1 MLTEDFKEIYKQ
13 QSRLMTDHYQR
24 AQEAKQEGIPIVYV
38 TAMFPVE
45 LVKAFE
51 PHLFVVYPENHA
63 ALMISRGQS
72 QELVRRAEAEGLDR
86 MGCAYELIN
95 AGYLLEGHGRLD
107 AEPLLDGKGRPLAKL
122 PEPDIL
128 LACDNQCRVICE
140 WFKYISEIQGDK
152 PYKMINV
159 GDRYDG
165 SLDTGRTAYVVNQ
178 LAELVSFLEEQTGFK
193 PEREAFLEVAE
204 RARAANLLWQQYL
217 DMGTH
222 QPSPVTVFEGF
233 SHMALIVSERGRQE
247 AVDYYKKLIAA
258 TESAETRGVFP
269 MEKERHRLLWDN
281 LATWYNFRE
290 LQNMFAS
297 NQIAVVA
304 STYLDGWRKNLDTS
318 SYAALL
324 ESMAQGYANI
334 YTNMTV
340 PERIKLYVDM
350 VEKFSVDGVIFHK
363 NLSCHTFSL
372 QADRIAN
379 TLREHFGE
387 DFRTVA
393 FEGCQGIQGRFQKHA
408 FETGVSLHF
417 IER

>member
-1 MLTEDFKEIYKQ
+1 MLTEALKDVHRQ
-13 QSRLMTDHYQR
+13 QARLMTDHYER
-24 AQEAKQEGIPIVYV
+24 AAEAKSRGTPIVYV

-63 ALMISRGQS
+63 ALMISRGKS
-72 QELVRRAEAEGLDR
+72 QELVHRAEAEGLDR

-95 AGYLLEGHGRLD
+95 VGYLLGGYGMLE
-107 AEPLLDGKGRPLAKL
+107 AEPLLDHKGRPLAKL

-128 LACDNQCRVICE
+128 LTCDNQCRVICE
-140 WFKYISEIQGDK
+140 WFKYISEIKGDK

-165 SLDTGRTAYVVNQ
+165 SLDKGRIAYVVNQ
-178 LAELVSFLEEQTGFK
+178 LEELVAFLEEQTGVK
-193 PEREAFLEVAE
+193 PDRETFLEVAK
-204 RARAANLLWQQYL
+204 RAKEANRLWQKYL
-217 DMGTH
+217 DMGTRK
-222 QPSPVTVFEGF
+222 PSPITIFDGF
-233 SHMALIVSERGRQE
+233 SHMALIVSERGRRE
-247 AVDYYKKLIAA
+247 AVTYYENLIAA
-258 TESAETRGVFP
+258 TESTAKNGVFP
-269 MEKERHRLLWDN
+269 VKAERHRLLWDN

-290 LQNMFAS
+290 LQNMFAA
-297 NQIAVVA
+297 NDIAVVG
-304 STYLDGWRKNLDTS
+304 STYLDGWRKKLDTS

-324 ESMAQGYANI
+324 ESMARSYASI

-340 PERIKLYVDM
+340 PKRVSLYVEM
-350 VEKFSVDGVIFHK
+350 VEKFSADGVIFHK

-372 QADRIAN
+372 QVDLIAKQ
-379 TLREHFGE
+379 LRKHFGE
-387 DFRTVA
+387 DFRTVV

>member
-1 MLTEDFKEIYKQ
+1 MA
-13 QSRLMTDHYQR
+13 DHYER
-24 AQEAKQEGIPIVYV
+24 ALEAKRKGTPIVYV

-63 ALMISRGQS
+63 ALMISRGCGQK
-72 QELVRRAEAEGLDR
+72 LVDRAAAEGLDR

-95 AGYLLEGHGRLD
+95 AGYLLDGYGRLE
-107 AEPLLDGKGRPLAKL
+107 AEPLLDHKDRPLAKL

-140 WFKYISEIQGDK
+140 WFKYISEIQHDK

-159 GDRYDG
+159 GDRFDG
-165 SLDTGRTAYVVNQ
+165 SLDKGRIAYVVNQ
-178 LAELVSFLEEQTGFK
+178 LEELVSFLEEQTGVK
-193 PEREAFLEVAE
+193 PDRETFLDVAKKAQE
-204 RARAANLLWQQYL
+204 ANRLWQRYL
-217 DMGTH
+217 EMGTRK
-222 QPSPVTVFEGF
+222 PSPITVFDGF
-233 SHMALIVSERGRQE
+233 SHMALIVSERGRRE
-247 AVDYYKKLIAA
+247 AVAYYENLIAA
-258 TESAETRGVFP
+258 TELAANNGLLPVKT
-269 MEKERHRLLWDN
+269 ERHRLLWDN

-290 LQNMFAS
+290 LQKMFAT
-297 NQIAVVA
+297 NDIAVVG
-304 STYLDGWRKNLDTS
+304 STYLDGWRKKLDTS

-324 ESMAQGYANI
+324 NSMAQSYASI

-340 PERIKLYVDM
+340 PGRVRLYVEM
-350 VEKFSVDGVIFHK
+350 VEKFSADGIIFHK

-372 QADRIAN
+372 QVDLIAKQLQ
-379 TLREHFGE
+379 THFGE
-387 DFRTVA
+387 DFRTVV
-393 FEGCQGIQGRFQKHA
+393 FEGCQGIQGRFQKNS

>member
-1 MLTEDFKEIYKQ
+1 MLTDALRDVHRQ
-13 QSRLMTDHYQR
+13 QSRLMTDHYER
-24 AQEAKQEGIPIVYV
+24 ALEAKRRGTPIVYV

-63 ALMISRGQS
+63 ALMISRGCS
-72 QELVRRAEAEGLDR
+72 QKLVQRAEAEGLDR

-95 AGYLLEGHGRLD
+95 TGYLLDGHGKLET
-107 AEPLLDGKGRPLAKL
+107 EPLLDHKERPLAKL

-140 WFKYISEIQGDK
+140 WFKFVSEIQGDK

-165 SLDTGRTAYVVNQ
+165 SLDKDRVAYVVKQ
-178 LAELVSFLEEQTGFK
+178 LEELVSFLEDQTGYK
-193 PEREAFLEVAE
+193 PDREIFLEVAE
-204 RARAANLLWQQYL
+204 RSKEANRLWQRYL
-217 DMGTH
+217 DLGTRK
-222 QPSPVTVFEGF
+222 PSPITVFDGF
-233 SHMALIVSERGRQE
+233 SHMALIVSERGRRE
-247 AVDYYKKLIAA
+247 AVTYYENLIAA
-258 TESAETRGVFP
+258 AELAAKNSVFP
-269 MEKERHRLLWDN
+269 VKAERHRLLWDN

-290 LQNMFAS
+290 LQNMFAA
-297 NQIAVVA
+297 NNIALVG
-304 STYLDGWRKNLDTS
+304 STYLDGWRKTLETS
-318 SYAALL
+318 NYMALL
-324 ESMAQGYANI
+324 ESMARNYSSI

-340 PERIKLYVDM
+340 PERVKLYVEM
-350 VEKFSVDGVIFHK
+350 VEKFSADGIIFHK

-372 QADRIAN
+372 QVDLIAKQ
-379 TLREHFGE
+379 LRKHFGE
-387 DFRTVA
+387 DFRTVV